1 MADHGPIG
9 EVTMSDILAAA
20 ERIGP
25 FVHRTPLIEC
35 DVLSELLG
43 CRLWFK
49 CENLQKGGAFK
60 ARGAHNAVF
69 LLEADRAARGVIT
82 HSSGNHGAAL
92 ALAARTRGISA
103 RVVVPANAPAVKKAA
118 MAGYGAAIVECEPT
132 LEARETTVAAIQA
145 DTGAVLIHPYD
156 DCAVIAGQGTV
167 GLELSR
173 QLDQRP
179 DVVLVPVG
187 GGGLLAGVAVAVSSL
202 WSDTEV
208 IGVEPAGADDAF
220 RSFHTGRWQP
230 QTGPD
235 TIADGLLTS
244 LGHQNFRLIRRLVDD
259 IVTVSDEQ
267 IVEAM
272 RLLWTGAKLVAE
284 PSGAVALAAVSADR
298 ERFAGRS
305 VVAVVSGGNV
315 DLDRFPWCRSD
326 AGSADRDQPVT
337 TGSGPT

>member
-1 MADHGPIG
+1 MADQDPIG
-9 EVTMSDILAAA
+9 EVTMSDIAAA
-20 ERIGP
+20 ADRIASL
-25 FVHRTPLIEC
+25 VHRTPLIEC
-35 DVLSELLG
+35 DMLSESLG

-69 LLEADRAARGVIT
+69 LLDADQAARGVIT

-92 ALAARTRGISA
+92 ALAARARGVSA
-103 RVVVPANAPAVKKAA
+103 RVVVPATAPAVKKAA
-118 MAGYGAAIVECEPT
+118 MARYGAAIVECEPT

-145 DTGAVLIHPYD
+145 DTGAVLVHPYD
-156 DCAVIAGQGTV
+156 DPAVIAGQGTV
-167 GLELSR
+167 GLELSL
-173 QLDQRP
+173 QLDERP

-187 GGGLLAGVAVAVSSL
+187 GGGLLAGVAVAVTSL
-202 WSDTEV
+202 WPGTEV

-220 RSFHTGRWQP
+220 RSFHSGRWQP
-230 QTGPD
+230 QTGPA

-244 LGHQNFRLIRRLVDD
+244 LGHRNFRLIRRLVDD
-259 IVTVSDEQ
+259 LVTVTDEQ

-284 PSGAVALAAVSADR
+284 PSGAVALAAVLADR

-305 VVAVVSGGNV
+305 AVAVVSGGNV
-315 DLDRFPWCRSD
+315 DLDRLPWCRSGD
-326 AGSADRDQPVT
+326 GSADRDQDVT